1 MTIQTV
7 KLSQLRLSPLNV
19 RHVKPRAIDQLAADI
34 AAHGLLQN
42 LVVYAEGSKFE
53 VAAGGRRYRA
63 LKQLEKARTI
73 PACHP
78 VAVDVR
84 AKAEAVELSL
94 AENVQREVMHSADA
108 VVAYGNLCRDGL
120 PPEDIAARFGV
131 AVGYVRK
138 VLRLAAL
145 CPEALKCLARDEIGI
160 EAAQALTLSED
171 HQRQRDALQRC
182 GNQAHS
188 IRRML
193 TEEKIG
199 TASSL
204 FLFVGHDA
212 YVTAGGTI
220 TADLFAGEGD
230 GYADDPA
237 LVEALAMAKLD
248 ALAASYRADGWQDVR
263 ASPERPHDYYSI
275 THVHPGGSREPSS
288 EERCELDR
296 IAEAVAERRAA
307 LGEVNAWGD
316 AELDGLRRDQRR
328 IEHGLLAFTAGQKAE
343 SAMIL
348 FVGHGGEIETK
359 AIRTKRA
366 SKATATGAAGQKPD
380 YSGALVETLS
390 RTKTLAVQE
399 AVAGNP
405 ALALDILLDCLAG
418 QIVHDDPAYHS
429 PLSLR
434 LEGFNAAVSDE
445 MMAGCDIAGIAELGA
460 ADFAMLPERDRFA
473 FIQAMDAEAKG
484 RLLGLLVASQID
496 GGQASGTRRDTRHRR

>member
-19 RHVKPRAIDQLAADI
+19 RRVKPKAIDQLAADI

-42 LVVYAEGSKFE
+42 LVVYAEGGKFA

-63 LKQLEKARTI
+63 LKQLEKARAIT
-73 PACHP
+73 ACHP
-78 VAVDVR
+78 VVVDVR
-84 AKAEAVELSL
+84 DKAEAIELSL
-94 AENVQREVMHSADA
+94 AENVQREAMHCADA
-108 VVAYGNLCRDGL
+108 VVAYGALCREGL

-145 CPEALKCLARDEIGI
+145 CPEALRRLARDEIGM
-160 EAAQALTLSED
+160 EAAQALTLTED
-171 HQRQRDALQRC
+171 HDRQREALQRC

-193 TEEKIG
+193 TDDKIG
-199 TASSL
+199 TGGDL
-204 FLFVGHDA
+204 FLFVGLDA
-212 YVTAGGTI
+212 YRDAGGTI

-248 ALAASYRADGWQDVR
+248 GIAASYRADGWQDVR
-263 ASPERPHDYYSI
+263 TSPERPRDYYSN
-275 THVHPGGSREPSS
+275 THVHPGGAREPSS

-296 IAEAVAERRAA
+296 IAAAIAARLAA
-307 LGEVNAWGD
+307 LGEANAWGD
-316 AELDGLRRDQRR
+316 AELDAMRRDQRR
-328 IEHGLLAFTAGQKAE
+328 IEHRLLAFTAGQKAE

-348 FVGHGGEIETK
+348 FVGHGGEIEAK
-359 AIRTKRA
+359 AIRIKRA
-366 SKATATGAAGQKPD
+366 SKATATGAAGEKPD
-380 YSGALVETLS
+380 YSGAMIETLS
-390 RTKTLAVQE
+390 RIKTLAVQE

-434 LEGFNAAVSDE
+434 LDGFNAAVPDE
-445 MMAGCDIAGIAELGA
+445 MMAGCDIAGVAELGA
-460 ADFAMLPERDRFA
+460 ADFAMLP
-473 FIQAMDAEAKG
+473 
-484 RLLGLLVASQID
+484 V
-496 GGQASGTRRDTRHRR
+496 T